1 MHQTKHTSLIEPQ
14 LPWPDID
21 FRMAY
26 GNMFVTNAY
35 VKPFA
40 LLTKPKESLMS

>member
-1 MHQTKHTSLIEPQ
+1 MV
-14 LPWPDID
+14 
-21 FRMAY
+21 FRTAF

-40 LLTKPKESLMS
+40 LLTKPRQSLTTRLMDLFNEFLPAQY